1 MDCRK
6 YYLEKR
12 DMVLP
17 DLVRIREH
25 FSASRLDRCY
35 VLREEEGIRVLGV
48 SHLASQADHK
58 ALVVK
63 L

>member
-1 MDCRK
+1 MLNTQGKDFTW
-6 YYLEKR
+6 
-12 DMVLP
+12 
-17 DLVRIREH
+17 IREH